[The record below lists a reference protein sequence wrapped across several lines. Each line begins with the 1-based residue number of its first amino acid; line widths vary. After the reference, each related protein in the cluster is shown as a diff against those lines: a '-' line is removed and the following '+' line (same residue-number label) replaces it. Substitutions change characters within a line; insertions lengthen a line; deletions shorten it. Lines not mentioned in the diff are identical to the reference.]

1 MRRYKIHNLGPVKN
15 AEFSLNKINVFIGPQ
30 SAGKSTLE
38 KIISFMMW
46 LEKEAIKHQDTDFID
61 DNFINEQLVEFHKL
75 SGYFNANT
83 IISYQSD
90 IIGFEYGNG
99 KHSVKKMDGFSK
111 GEYGKNSYIPAERN
125 IVGLSNI
132 SAVPF
137 QNNYIRSYLFDWL
150 SINKRYTKDSKLD
163 ILDLGVKYLNDEKK
177 GDQFLLDDG
186 NSISLENA
194 SSGLQSLTPLYV
206 FVDYLTSKRL
216 GYPSD
221 ESYDSLQEKRK
232 GLLKKYLEVIKLI
245 RENKTGD
252 DITEV
257 LRAIGLSPEIAVY
270 ISKELFNNP
279 DLYTKLMA
287 GNIKLDKE
295 TVERIFKHMFC
306 NIVIEEPEL
315 NLFPKTQ
322 LSLMYYLVKAIQ
334 KNPKDTL
341 VLTTHSPYILY
352 ALNNC
357 ILSYHVKDKLPKEIS
372 QKVNVPPINPQTVSV
387 WSVNDGKIEGTNAV
401 DGTIQDENGLIRKN
415 YFDSIMGE
423 LMDDFRTL
431 LDYYGEEE

>member
-1 MRRYKIHNLGPVKN
+1 
-15 AEFSLNKINVFIGPQ
+15 
-30 SAGKSTLE
+30 
-38 KIISFMMW
+38 
-46 LEKEAIKHQDTDFID
+46 
-61 DNFINEQLVEFHKL
+61 
-75 SGYFNANT
+75 
-83 IISYQSD
+83 
-90 IIGFEYGNG
+90 
-99 KHSVKKMDGFSK
+99 
-111 GEYGKNSYIPAERN
+111 
-125 IVGLSNI
+125 
-132 SAVPF
+132 
-137 QNNYIRSYLFDWL
+137 
-150 SINKRYTKDSKLD
+150 
-163 ILDLGVKYLNDEKK
+163 
-177 GDQFLLDDG
+177 
-186 NSISLENA
+186 
-194 SSGLQSLTPLYV
+194 
-206 FVDYLTSKRL
+206 
-216 GYPSD
+216 
-221 ESYDSLQEKRK
+221 
-232 GLLKKYLEVIKLI
+232 
-245 RENKTGD
+245 
-252 DITEV
+252 
-257 LRAIGLSPEIAVY
+257 
-270 ISKELFNNP
+270 
-279 DLYTKLMA
+279 MA